1 MAFEFLLEDRFGD
14 DFNESGTD
22 RFDNLALFKNLVSV
36 LNAAGWEEVV
46 EEILLWVKLFVL
58 FVFLCG
64 VEADEDLVD
73 LVVEVIDEVEEEFLE
88 VFFCFLLGCLLL
100 P

>member
-1 MAFEFLLEDRFGD
+1 
-14 DFNESGTD
+14 
-22 RFDNLALFKNLVSV
+22 
-36 LNAAGWEEVV
+36 
-46 EEILLWVKLFVL
+46 VKLFVL

>member
-1 MAFEFLLEDRFGD
+1 LAFEFLLEDRFGD

-46 EEILLWVKLFVL
+46 EEILL
-58 FVFLCG
+58 
-64 VEADEDLVD
+64 
-73 LVVEVIDEVEEEFLE
+73 
-88 VFFCFLLGCLLL
+88 
-100 P
+100 